1 MFTVSLLQRKDTVMD
16 LFPRSSGILL
26 HPTSLP
32 GRYGIGDLGE
42 WAYRFVDWLVETK
55 QSVWQMLPLGPTGYG
70 DSPYQTL
77 SAFAGN
83 STLISID
90 DLVDEGWL
98 SAADVGNPPNFPQ
111 HYVDFGSVI
120 PYHNHLLDL
129 AFANFEASATEKQVE
144 AFHEWCKEN
153 DYWLDDFALFRAL
166 KEEHGGRAWVEWTP
180 EEALREPQAM
190 VDAQERH
197 AERIEQYKF
206 RQWLFA
212 RQWTALKEYA
222 NSQQIRLVG
231 DIPIFVAH
239 DSADVWANRDLFYLD
254 EQGNPTIIA
263 GVPPDYFSETGQ
275 RWGNPLYKWHA
286 MERDGYRWWILRFK
300 ATLAQV
306 DIVRIDH
313 FRGFEAFW
321 AVPSTEPTAV
331 KGDWMPGPGL
341 PFFNVVKAALGGLPI
356 IAEDLGVITPPV
368 EAMRDTLDLPGMI
381 ILQFAWG
388 DMSGEARFLPHNH
401 RPHSIVYTGTHDNNT
416 TNGWWFTDEIDDVI
430 RNHMSQYLDRRIVE
444 PNWELIRLAM
454 MSVAHTAIIPMQ
466 DIMGL
471 GEEARMNTPGKAAGN
486 WTWRATPRMFEGPA
500 KGRLAALTSI
510 YARIPEEHNKPRPI

>member
-1 MFTVSLLQRKDTVMD
+1 MD

-32 GRYGIGDLGE
+32 GKYGIGDLGE
-42 WAYRFVDWLVETK
+42 WAYRFVDWLVSAK
-55 QSVWQMLPLGPTGYG
+55 QSIWQMLPLGPTSYG

-83 STLISID
+83 PLLISLD
-90 DLVDEGWL
+90 RLVDDGL
-98 SAADVGNPPNFPQ
+98 LTPADLADVPPFPQ
-111 HYVDFGSVI
+111 HYVDFGWVI
-120 PYHNHLLDL
+120 PYHNEKLDL
-129 AFANFEASATEKQVE
+129 AYRRFKAKATSAQTT
-144 AFHEWCKEN
+144 AFKNWCK
-153 DYWLDDFALFRAL
+153 DQDFWLDDYALYMAI
-166 KEEHGGRAWVEWTP
+166 KEEHGGRPWVEW
-180 EEALREPQAM
+180 EQDIALREPQAL
-190 VDAQERH
+190 VDAHEKH
-197 AERIEQYKF
+197 AQAIDQYKF

-212 RQWTALKEYA
+212 EQWSDLKQYA
-222 NSQQIRLVG
+222 NEHGVRLVG
-231 DIPIFVAH
+231 DLPIFIAH

-254 EQGNPTIIA
+254 DRGYQTIIA

-275 RWGNPLYKWHA
+275 RWGNPLYKWSA

-300 ATLAQV
+300 ATLQQV
-306 DIVRIDH
+306 DLVRIDH

-321 AVPSTEPTAV
+321 AVPASEPTAI

-341 PFFNVVKAALGGLPI
+341 PFFNVMKAALGYLPI

-368 EAMRDTLDLPGMI
+368 EEMRDTLNLPGML

-430 RNHMSQYLDRRIVE
+430 RRHVSAYIDRRVVE

-454 MSVAHTAIIPMQ
+454 MSVAHTAVIPLQ
-466 DIMGL
+466 DIFGL
-471 GEEARMNTPGKAAGN
+471 HEDARMNTPGVEAGN
-486 WTWRATPRMFEGPA
+486 WTWRFTPRQLEGPA
-500 KGRLAALTSI
+500 TGRLTEMTQL
-510 YARIPEEHNKPRPI
+510 YARVVHE